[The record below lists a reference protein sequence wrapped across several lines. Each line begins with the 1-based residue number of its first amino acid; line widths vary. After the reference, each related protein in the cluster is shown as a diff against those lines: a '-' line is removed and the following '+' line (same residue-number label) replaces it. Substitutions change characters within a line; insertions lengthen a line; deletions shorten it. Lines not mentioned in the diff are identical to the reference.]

1 MKTRKAQ
8 AIKVPKHITTIL
20 WESLMWAAYTLSH
33 IKRTLVYK
41 NYKFQQ
47 VSKRHD

>member
-1 MKTRKAQ
+1 MPLKWQSTEQLYYER
-8 AIKVPKHITTIL
+8 V
-20 WESLMWAAYTLSH
+20 MWAAYTLSH

-47 VSKRHD
+47 VSMRHD